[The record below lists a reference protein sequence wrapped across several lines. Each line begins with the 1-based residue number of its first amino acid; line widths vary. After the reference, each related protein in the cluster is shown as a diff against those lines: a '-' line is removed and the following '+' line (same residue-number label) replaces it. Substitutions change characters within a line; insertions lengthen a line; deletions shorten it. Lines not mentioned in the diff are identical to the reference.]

1 MSAEGYEPL
10 IRRYYEEV
18 WSRGNEAVADDL
30 AAELISPA
38 EIHHTHESQGPGG
51 PERDTQDARR
61 FHAAFPDVHFT
72 IEVVVNGGELIA
84 VFWRAQGTHAATDRP
99 VSNYTGVNI
108 FRFAN
113 DQVVEVW
120 NVRDDLGLFAQ
131 LGLIPPRSELQ
142 AQAAYGHREP

>member
-1 MSAEGYEPL
+1 MPAEGYEPL

-18 WSRGNEAVADDL
+18 WSRGNWPAADEL
-30 AAELISPA
+30 AAKLISPA
-38 EIHHTHESQGPGG
+38 EIHHTHESQGLGG
-51 PERDTQDARR
+51 PEWDAQGAR
-61 FHAAFPDVHFT
+61 AFRSAFSDMHFT
-72 IEVVVNGGELIA
+72 IEVMVNAGELIA
-84 VFWRAQGTHAATDRP
+84 VFWRAQGTHAATGRP
-99 VSNYTGVNI
+99 VTNYTGVNI

-142 AQAAYGHREP
+142 AQAAYAHRGP